1 MWLAAQSGAV
11 DFGPIK
17 DRGSPA
23 DNPSMFDGAD
33 TVVLYEELAF
43 QDVLPVL
50 WRASAGPFDADT
62 AAGLAE
68 RNVQVLQAWDAME
81 EHGPVE
87 KPDEKNPYAVDLMR
101 LERKMNLLLD
111 LVGQILAT
119 NRPRPA
125 PAAVRFNALGAVWRG
140 AQPLPEA
147 GAQGVLEVYLHDC
160 LAQPLRL
167 AGRVTSVTPDGNVK
181 ARFLPLGEV
190 VADLIEKMAFRRHRR
205 QIAGTRTVRALP
217 TK

>member
-1 MWLAAQSGAV
+1 MAETPKGEGSAADKPG
-11 DFGPIK
+11 
-17 DRGSPA
+17 
-23 DNPSMFDGAD
+23 MFDGAD

-111 LVGQILAT
+111 LVGQTL
-119 NRPRPA
+119 
-125 PAAVRFNALGAVWRG
+125 PAALTPFAALAVATLLPVCPHGDRRLILGGIALAALGA
-140 AQPLPEA
+140 L
-147 GAQGVLEVYLHDC
+147 L
-160 LAQPLRL
+160 
-167 AGRVTSVTPDGNVK
+167 SV
-181 ARFLPLGEV
+181 F
-190 VADLIEKMAFRRHRR
+190 
-205 QIAGTRTVRALP
+205 ALYA
-217 TK
+217 